1 MSQKLEVMGNC
12 VNMLTH
18 AGFTKKQI
26 VYNIDAPFDAA
37 QEEFKELE
45 VILPITNIAIQPIIS
60 FGRVGIYE
68 ITSPPKF

>member
-12 VNMLTH
+12 VNMLAH

-37 QEEFKELE
+37 QEEFKERKKKE
-45 VILPITNIAIQPIIS
+45 KSNDKPS
-60 FGRVGIYE
+60 
-68 ITSPPKF
+68 S